1 MSLANLNLCQ
11 TFLELGGLVSRNLEL
26 AYGSHISYGEE
37 TITESTL
44 LQIWS
49 RHSAII
55 NIETFSKPR
64 EAMNGADWEWHLIG
78 SSYTLKM
85 RIQAKRLAKNGMQ
98 IKRLFSQKAKTAP
111 HPQIDMLIADATLQ
125 GLLPVYCFYS
135 AETARSTW
143 KAASM
148 PPDYLAG
155 CLVGLASDIR
165 TQGSKY
171 FCSIE
176 QVSVPWHFLVC
187 EKLSQTSPFPSIA
200 FLNGQIDTSA
210 ALSKPH
216 EPYLVSTDAPE
227 DPDADRG
234 YEIRE
239 LLDLPMDYQPAPV
252 IGRVSIDCRQLDTS
266 DRD

>member
-11 TFLELGGLVSRNLEL
+11 TFLEFGDVVSRNLEL

-78 SSYTLKM
+78 RSYTLKM

-98 IKRLFSQKAKTAP
+98 IKRLYSQKAKTAP

-148 PPDYLAG
+148 PPDYQAG
-155 CLVGLASDIR
+155 CLVGIASDIKTR
-165 TQGSKY
+165 GSKY
-171 FCSIE
+171 FYSIE

-187 EKLSQTSPFPSIA
+187 EKLSQTSPFPSVA
-200 FLNGQIDTSA
+200 FLNGHIDTSA
-210 ALSKPH
+210 TLSKTY
-216 EPYLVSTDAPE
+216 EPYLVNTEAPE
-227 DPDADRG
+227 DPDANRR

-266 DRD
+266 HRD